1 MTTPKLCSSASVSA
15 VARHSESRV
24 PSRSRTAPGA
34 RASARPILARSAVRP
49 GATARPPG
57 PRPATARTRMART
70 TRRRIGGSLDSG
82 GVLRRSPH
90 DREILRLAAPAL
102 GALAAGPLYVLVDTA
117 IVGHLGTPQ
126 LAALALAGALLT
138 ALIQL
143 SDFLSYGTTAQVAR
157 LHGAGEHRR
166 AGGLA
171 AQALWL
177 SLGAGAAATV
187 LVVAIASPAAHVLG
201 GTTGEVHDLT
211 VTYARIAALGIPFM
225 LVALAGEGYL
235 RGVADLRTPLLI
247 LVACN
252 ALNVVLEVVF
262 VYGFGWG
269 LAGSAWGT
277 VIAQLLM
284 GVLFARTM
292 LAAPADS
299 RRPDPARMRPLVK
312 MGGELTLRTGALL
325 AAFTLASALAA
336 RIGTPELGAHQIA
349 FQLFLFLALVLDA
362 IAIAGQIIV
371 ARALGAGDVTDAVAA
386 SKRMMLWALV
396 AGTAFGLVLLAGID
410 VIPAAFTSDEAVR
423 RAAHD
428 AWPLFA
434 LMQPAAAVVF
444 ALDGILIGAGDTRFL
459 AVAMLFAFAVFA
471 PLALLANDLSG
482 LWAALDVLMLVR
494 LATAGA
500 RFAGRRWAVVGATT

>member
-1 MTTPKLCSSASVSA
+1 MF
-15 VARHSESRV
+15 
-24 PSRSRTAPGA
+24 
-34 RASARPILARSAVRP
+34 
-49 GATARPPG
+49 
-57 PRPATARTRMART
+57 
-70 TRRRIGGSLDSG
+70 
-82 GVLRRSPH
+82 RRSPY

-138 ALIQL
+138 ALIEL

-157 LHGAGEHRR
+157 LHGAGDERR

-177 SLGAGAAATV
+177 AVGTGV
-187 LVVAIASPAAHVLG
+187 LVTLVVLAIASPAAHVLG
-201 GTTGEVHDLT
+201 GSTGEVHEFT

-235 RGVADLRTPLLI
+235 RGVSDLRTPLII

-252 ALNVVLEVVF
+252 ALNVVLEVLF
-262 VYGFGWG
+262 VYGFDWG

-299 RRPDPARMRPLVK
+299 RRPDPAQMRPLLR
-312 MGGELTLRTGALL
+312 MGGELTIRTGALL

-336 RIGTPELGAHQIA
+336 RIGTPELGAHQVA

-362 IAIAGQIIV
+362 VAIAGQIIV
-371 ARALGAGDVTDAVAA
+371 GRELGAGDVDHAVAA
-386 SKRMMLWALV
+386 SKRMMLWALA
-396 AGTAFGLVLLAGID
+396 AGTLFGLVLLAGID
-410 VIPAAFTSDEAVR
+410 LIPAAFTNDDAVR
-423 RAAHD
+423 DAAHD

-434 LMQPAAAVVF
+434 LMQPFAAVVF

-459 AVAMLFAFAVFA
+459 AWAMVAALAVFV
-471 PLALLANDLSG
+471 PLAFMATTLAG

-494 LATAGA
+494 LLTAGA

>member
-102 GALAAGPLYVLVDTA
+102 GALAAGPLYVLADTA

-138 ALIQL
+138 ALIEL
-143 SDFLSYGTTAQVAR
+143 GDFLSYGTTAQVAR
-157 LHGAGEHRR
+157 LHGAGDEAR

-177 SLGAGAAATV
+177 AIATGVAAALLVAV
-187 LVVAIASPAAHVLG
+187 LCGPAVSALG
-201 GTTGEVHDLT
+201 GGDERVHDLT
-211 VTYARIAALGIPFM
+211 LTYVRIAAIGIPFM

-235 RGVADLRTPLLI
+235 RGVSDLRTPLVI
-247 LVACN
+247 LVAAN
-252 ALNVVLEVVF
+252 ALNVVLEVLF
-262 VYGFGWG
+262 VYAFGWG

-277 VIAQLLM
+277 VIAQVTM
-284 GVLFARTM
+284 GAAFAVTM
-292 LAAPADS
+292 LRARADS
-299 RRPDPARMRPLVK
+299 RRPSVERMRPLVR
-312 MGGELTLRTGALL
+312 MGWHLTLRTGALL
-325 AAFTLASALAA
+325 AAFTMASGLAA
-336 RIGTPELGAHQIA
+336 RIGTPELGAHQVA

-371 ARALGAGDVTDAVAA
+371 GRTLGAGDA
-386 SKRMMLWALV
+386 K
-396 AGTAFGLVLLAGID
+396 
-410 VIPAAFTSDEAVR
+410 
-423 RAAHD
+423 
-428 AWPLFA
+428 
-434 LMQPAAAVVF
+434 
-444 ALDGILIGAGDTRFL
+444 
-459 AVAMLFAFAVFA
+459 
-471 PLALLANDLSG
+471 
-482 LWAALDVLMLVR
+482 
-494 LATAGA
+494 
-500 RFAGRRWAVVGATT
+500 